1 LLIETTK
8 FLKRSLLLY
17 CTSYSCVSENI
28 LCNRLVCLLLVWMVL
43 HIHYHNQR
51 KLPYAFLCLLDRMT
65 FYPSCEPSKSS
76 GIKCWHFSRIWAWSR
91 HDL

>member
-1 LLIETTK
+1 MEL
-8 FLKRSLLLY
+8 R
-17 CTSYSCVSENI
+17 
-28 LCNRLVCLLLVWMVL
+28 
-43 HIHYHNQR
+43 IHYRNQR
-51 KLPYAFLCLLDRMT
+51 KLPYAFLCLFDRMT